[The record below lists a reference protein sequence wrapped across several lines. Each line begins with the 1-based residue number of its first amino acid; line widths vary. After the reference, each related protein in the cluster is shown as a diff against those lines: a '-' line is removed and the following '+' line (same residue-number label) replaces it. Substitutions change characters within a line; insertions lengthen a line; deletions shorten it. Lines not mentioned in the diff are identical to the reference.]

1 MGKDARMAVYLI
13 RSPTMPDSLAPNA
26 RPALLDDA
34 AARALVEGYGKV
46 MPVAAKKDIGRIDVH
61 MKRFIEMAPFCC
73 VSTADAEGRQ
83 DVTPRGDPAGSFKV
97 LDEHTL
103 AIADRP
109 GNNRLDTLHN
119 LLVNPNIGLLF
130 MIPGMNETTRVNG
143 VARLSTDPELLASM
157 AVQGK
162 APRSAIVVEVRQ
174 AYMHC
179 PKAFM
184 RSKLWDPSAQIDRK
198 VFPSL
203 VCMIGDQVG
212 LDQPTRDAAEE
223 RSARAYRDGL
233 WEPIK

>member
-1 MGKDARMAVYLI
+1 
-13 RSPTMPDSLAPNA
+13 MPDSIAPDA
-26 RPALLDDA
+26 RPTLLDDA
-34 AARALVEGYGKV
+34 AARALVESYGKP
-46 MPVAAKKDIGRIDVH
+46 MPVAAVKDIGRIDVH

-73 VSTADAEGRQ
+73 ISTADAEGRQ

-109 GNNRLDTLHN
+109 GNNRLDTLRN

-143 VARLSTDPELLASM
+143 VARLSTDAELLASM

-162 APRSAIVVEVRQ
+162 APRSAIVIEVRQ

-184 RSKLWDPSAQIDRK
+184 RSKLWDPAAQIDRSL
-198 VFPSL
+198 FPSL

-212 LDQPTRDAAEE
+212 LDQKSREAAEE
-223 RSARAYRDGL
+223 RSARNYRDGL
-233 WEPIK
+233 WAPLK

>member
-1 MGKDARMAVYLI
+1 
-13 RSPTMPDSLAPNA
+13 MPDSLAPTA

-34 AARALVEGYGKV
+34 AARALIEGYGKP
-46 MPVAAKKDIGRIDVH
+46 MPVAAIKDIGRIDAH
-61 MKRFIEMAPFCC
+61 MKRFIETAPFCC
-73 VSTADAEGRQ
+73 LATADAEGKQ
-83 DVTPRGDPAGSFKV
+83 DVTPRGDPPGSFKV
-97 LDEHTL
+97 LDERTV

-109 GNNRLDTLHN
+109 GNNRLDSLHN
-119 LLVNPNIGLLF
+119 ILANPNVGLLF

-162 APRSAIVVEVRQ
+162 APRSAIVVEVRE

-184 RSKLWDPSAQIDRK
+184 RAKLWDPAAQIDRK
-198 VFPSL
+198 TFPSL
-203 VCMIGDQVG
+203 ACMIGDQVG
-212 LDQPTRDAAEE
+212 LDEKARAAAEE
-223 RSARAYRDGL
+223 RAARAYRDGL

>member
-1 MGKDARMAVYLI
+1 
-13 RSPTMPDSLAPNA
+13 MPDSLAPA
-26 RPALLDDA
+26 APPALLDA
-34 AARALVEGYGKV
+34 ADARALVEGYGKP
-46 MPVAAKKDIGRIDVH
+46 MPVAAIKDIGRIDQH

-83 DVTPRGDPAGSFKV
+83 DVTPRGDPPGSFKV
-97 LDEHTL
+97 LDEKTL

-119 LLVNPNIGLLF
+119 LLANPNIGLLF

-143 VARLSTDPELLASM
+143 VARLSTDPQLLASM

-162 APRSAIVVEVRQ
+162 APRSAIVIEVRQ

-179 PKAFM
+179 PKAFL
-184 RSKLWDPSAQIDRK
+184 RSKLWEPSARIDRS

-212 LDQPTRDAAEE
+212 LDQQAREAAEE
-223 RSARAYRDGL
+223 RSARGYREGL
-233 WEPIK
+233 WEPVK

>member
-1 MGKDARMAVYLI
+1 
-13 RSPTMPDSLAPNA
+13 MPDSLAPA
-26 RPALLDDA
+26 VPPALLDDD
-34 AARALVEGYGKV
+34 AARALVEGYGKP
-46 MPVAAKKDIGRIDVH
+46 MPVAAIKDIGRIDQH

-73 VSTADAEGRQ
+73 VSTADAQGRQ
-83 DVTPRGDPAGSFKV
+83 DVTPRGDPPGSFKV
-97 LDEHTL
+97 LDDKTL

-119 LLVNPNIGLLF
+119 LLANPNIGLLF

-143 VARLSTDPELLASM
+143 TARLSTDPQLLASM

-162 APRSAIVVEVRQ
+162 APRAAIVIAVRE

-184 RSKLWDPSAQIDRK
+184 RSRLWDPAAQIDRS

-212 LDQPTRDAAEE
+212 LDQQSRDAAEE
-223 RSARAYRDGL
+223 RSARNYRDGL
-233 WEPIK
+233 WAPLK